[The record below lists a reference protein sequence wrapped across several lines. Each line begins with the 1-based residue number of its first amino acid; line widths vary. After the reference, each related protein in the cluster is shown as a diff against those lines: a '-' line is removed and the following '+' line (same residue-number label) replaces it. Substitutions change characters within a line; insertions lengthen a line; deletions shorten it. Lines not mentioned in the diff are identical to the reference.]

1 MIFQP
6 IILSLKVSFIATF
19 FTFVIGVGLA
29 RIFTKLNFKGKSI
42 LEVIIILPM
51 VLPPSV
57 TGYLLLMFIG
67 RRGPLGGFLYNNFN
81 VQIVFTWVA
90 AVIASSVV
98 SLPLMYQN
106 AKSAF
111 QSINPAY
118 ENAARTLGAGSW
130 RTFFMV
136 ALPLAWP
143 GIVSGIVLSFARA
156 LGEFGATLMVAGN
169 IPGKTQTIPLSIYFL
184 VEAGDNKTAD
194 ILVAIVTVFSFILI
208 FAMNSW
214 LKKRSYNDERVM

>member
-1 MIFQP
+1 MVFQP
-6 IILSLKVSFIATF
+6 IILSLKVSAIATL
-19 FTFVIGVGLA
+19 FTLIIGVGFA
-29 RIFTKLNFKGKSI
+29 RIFTKFNFKGKSI

-81 VQIVFTWVA
+81 IQIVFTWVA
-90 AVIASSVV
+90 AVIASTVV
-98 SLPLMYQN
+98 SLPLMYQS

-111 QSINPAY
+111 LSINPAY
-118 ENAARTLGAGSW
+118 ENAAKTLGAGNL
-130 RTFFMV
+130 RIFFKV
-136 ALPLAWP
+136 SFPLAWP

-169 IPGKTQTIPLSIYFL
+169 IPGRTQTIPLSIYFL

-194 ILVAIVTVFSFILI
+194 ILVAIVTVFSFVLI
-208 FAMNSW
+208 FTLNSW
-214 LKKRSYNDERVM
+214 LKKKNYNDERVI

>member
-6 IILSLKVSFIATF
+6 IILSLKVSFIATM
-19 FTFVIGVGLA
+19 FTLIIGVGLA
-29 RIFTKLNFKGKSI
+29 RVFTKLNFRGKSI
-42 LEVIIILPM
+42 LEVMIILPM

-81 VQIVFTWVA
+81 IQIVFTWVA
-90 AVIASSVV
+90 AVIASSFV

-111 QSINPAY
+111 QSVDPAC
-118 ENAARTLGAGSW
+118 ENAAKTLGAGSW
-130 RTFFMV
+130 RIFFRV
-136 ALPLAWP
+136 SLPLAWP
-143 GIVSGIVLSFARA
+143 GIVSGTVLSFARA

-214 LKKRSYNDERVM
+214 LKKKNYNDERVM